1 MDLSVVV
8 AFCSC
13 LVPVLA
19 SSMRNDGTD
28 DYDSPFRY
36 DYESLRI
43 GGLVFAAT
51 ICILGI
57 VLVFSKKCQ
66 CKSNKQSRAGSA
78 DPEAPTLNS

>member
-19 SSMRNDGTD
+19 SSMRNEETV

-51 ICILGI
+51 LCVLG
-57 VLVFSKKCQ
+57 LVMIFSKKCQ
-66 CKSNKQSRAGSA
+66 CKSSKQTKAGSA
-78 DPEAPTLNS
+78 DPEVPTLNS